1 MPRTG
6 TLSGNDS
13 PADLIPQVEHLG
25 EIVDRIVR
33 VAAPDR
39 IILFGSAAR
48 GEARSDSDLDL
59 LVITAGEVHRGRLT
73 EEIYAGLIGA
83 GRSVDIVVVTP
94 DDVARYRDSPA
105 LVIATALRDGV
116 EVYAAAARSPGATA
130 VQIAEAVLVWVEHQF
145 EALDEPE
152 SEP

>member
-1 MPRTG
+1 MSRTATPPG
-6 TLSGNDS
+6 H
-13 PADLIPQVEHLG
+13 ADLADPVTQVEYLG
-25 EIVDRIVR
+25 EIVGRIVR

-48 GEARSDSDLDL
+48 GEARPDSDLDL

-83 GRSVDIVVVTP
+83 GRSVDVVVVTP

-105 LVIATALRDGV
+105 LVIATALREGV
-116 EVYAAAARSPGATA
+116 EVYAA
-130 VQIAEAVLVWVEHQF
+130 
-145 EALDEPE
+145 
-152 SEP
+152 

>member
-1 MPRTG
+1 MPRTSIQPG
-6 TLSGNDS
+6 HGD
-13 PADLIPQVEHLG
+13 PADLSTQVEFLG

-48 GEARSDSDLDL
+48 GEARPDSDLDL
-59 LVITAGEVHRGRLT
+59 LVIAAGEVHRGQLT

-83 GRSVDIVVVTP
+83 GRSVDVVVVTP

-105 LVIATALRDGV
+105 LVIATALREGV
-116 EVYAAAARSPGATA
+116 EVYAAAA
-130 VQIAEAVLVWVEHQF
+130 
-145 EALDEPE
+145 
-152 SEP
+152 